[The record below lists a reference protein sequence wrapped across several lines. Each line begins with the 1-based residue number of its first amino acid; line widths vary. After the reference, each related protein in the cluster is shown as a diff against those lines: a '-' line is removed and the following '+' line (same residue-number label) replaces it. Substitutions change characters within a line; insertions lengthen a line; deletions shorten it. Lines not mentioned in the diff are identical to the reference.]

1 MKPNFWTEESLHLSR
16 CDYAHYYAE
25 AANVPFVASI
35 ALCCQ
40 HTFLYPTRYWKF
52 FLLVRILYRLSQWI
66 LHILFYFNLIKL
78 LPHCLC
84 PV

>member
-40 HTFLYPTRYWKF
+40 HTFLYPTRY
-52 FLLVRILYRLSQWI
+52 
-66 LHILFYFNLIKL
+66 
-78 LPHCLC
+78 
-84 PV
+84 